1 MAKKAEKPR
10 KLVVKSCEKC
20 PCRLSKDSCGIDG
33 PDWWYECFITRE
45 VIDEIGGMAWSKAGK
60 KFPPSCPLK

>member
-20 PCRLSKDSCGIDG
+20 PCRLSKD
-33 PDWWYECFITRE
+33 WWDECFITRE
-45 VIDEIGGMAWSKAGK
+45 VIDETGGMAWSKAGK